1 MPEGGRPAPY
11 HHGDL
16 RNALYRYALRTIET
30 SGVEALSLREAARS
44 LGVTPAAV
52 YRHFP
57 DKAALVAA
65 VVEEGIARLTRVMEG
80 AAKAAAASSAAGA
93 ASSAAGDPRG
103 AAFVAMCL
111 AYVRFAGAHP
121 SHFRAMLGGAA
132 SVAGAPHQL
141 LGTALDQHLGPACP
155 VATRRAAKRAALAS
169 VYGLALLIA
178 GGTEAQR
185 EPAACDAA
193 TREVIEILL
202 RGMAPAAI
210 EGGPRVQRVQREER
224 EERGSR
230 SRGPS
235 SIGVS
240 AKERSPGGRDAPA
253 SSTPRSSASRRSRA
267 GNT

>member
-1 MPEGGRPAPY
+1 MPGGGRSAPY

-30 SGVEALSLREAARS
+30 NGVEALSLREAARS
-44 LGVTPAAV
+44 LGVTPGAV

-80 AAKAAAASSAAGA
+80 AAKAAASSAP
-93 ASSAAGDPRG
+93 SAAGDARG

-121 SHFRAMLGGAA
+121 SHFRAMLGDAG
-132 SVAGAPHQL
+132 SVGRAPHEL
-141 LGTALDQHLGPACP
+141 LGGALDQHLGATCP
-155 VATRRAAKRAALAS
+155 VAARRAAKRAALAS

-193 TREVIEILL
+193 TREVIAILL
-202 RGMAPAAI
+202 RGMASAAT
-210 EGGPRVQRVQREER
+210 ESGPRAPRVQREEG

-230 SRGPS
+230 SSAPS

-240 AKERSPGGRDAPA
+240 AKERSPGGREAPA
-253 SSTPRSSASRRSRA
+253 SSTPRSSTSRRSRA

>member
-93 ASSAAGDPRG
+93 AGAAGDPRG

-121 SHFRAMLGGAA
+121 SHFRAMLGGAG
-132 SVAGAPHQL
+132 SGAGAPHQL
-141 LGTALDQHLGPACP
+141 LGAALDQHLGPACP
-155 VATRRAAKRAALAS
+155 VAARRAAKRAALAS

-202 RGMAPAAI
+202 RGMAPAGT

-230 SRGPS
+230 SGAPS

-240 AKERSPGGRDAPA
+240 AKERSPGGRDTSAPSA
-253 SSTPRSSASRRSRA
+253 PRSSTSRRSRA